1 MHQNPFRRAVV
12 AGASMAGLLAAR
24 ALSVHFDQV
33 TIVERDEL
41 PRGPEARKGV
51 PQGRHVHVLLLRG
64 HSVLENLFPG
74 ITEELRAAG
83 ALTVNG
89 GREIAWY
96 HAGDWRT
103 RYDSDLWLLALS
115 RPLLESHVAARVL
128 ALPNVKLLESARIQG
143 VQTESGSVTGVLV
156 AEDGQN
162 HAIAADLVVDA
173 TGRGSAAANWLTQL
187 GCEPV
192 PVDLIPAQ
200 VTYSTCAFTRPER
213 GPDWQAMIV
222 ANPEAKRTGFA
233 FAVESN
239 RWLMTLASL
248 LDEPYPEDHKAFLAF
263 AKSLPVPDLYEALR
277 DLQPHAAPVRYRFG
291 GSQRRRFERLK
302 SVPAGLIAVG
312 DAVCSFN
319 PVYGQGMTVA
329 ALEAELL
336 GRILTEAK
344 ANQGLDAGFS
354 RRWYQCISKIIDLAW
369 QGVLIEDFRL
379 PELADRRPA
388 SLRPLQWYMQ
398 RVHHATHRSAAVTD
412 QFYRVISFLDPPAA
426 LFSPRIMANVLLG
439 ALRMRTAAESSVN
452 QRQPLKAA

>member
-1 MHQNPFRRAVV
+1 MVPSMEATPATGRGRGDQALRR
-12 AGASMAGLLAAR
+12 L
-24 ALSVHFDQV
+24 HK
-33 TIVERDEL
+33 
-41 PRGPEARKGV
+41 PP
-51 PQGRHVHVLLLRG
+51 
-64 HSVLENLFPG
+64 
-74 ITEELRAAG
+74 
-83 ALTVNG
+83 TVNG

-156 AEDGQN
+156 AEDGQS

-200 VTYSTCAFTRPER
+200 VTYSTCVFPRPER
-213 GPDWQAMIV
+213 GPDWQAIIV

-233 FAVESN
+233 FAVEGN
-239 RWLMTLASL
+239 RWLVTLASL
-248 LDEPYPEDHKAFLAF
+248 LDEPYPEDQEAFLAF
-263 AKSLPVPDLYEALR
+263 AKSLPVPELYEALR

-336 GRILTEAK
+336 GRMLTEAK
-344 ANQGLDAGFS
+344 ANQGLDEEFS
-354 RRWYQCISKIIDLAW
+354 RRWYKGICKIIDP
-369 QGVLIEDFRL
+369 GVRG
-379 PELADRRPA
+379 A
-388 SLRPLQWYMQ
+388 
-398 RVHHATHRSAAVTD
+398 HCRS
-412 QFYRVISFLDPPAA
+412 
-426 LFSPRIMANVLLG
+426 
-439 ALRMRTAAESSVN
+439 
-452 QRQPLKAA
+452 